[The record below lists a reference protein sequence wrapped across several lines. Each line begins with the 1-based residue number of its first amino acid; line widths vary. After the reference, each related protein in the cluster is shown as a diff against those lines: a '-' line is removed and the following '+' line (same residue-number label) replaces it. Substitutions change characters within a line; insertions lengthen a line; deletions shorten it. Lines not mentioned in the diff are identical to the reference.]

1 MLTNGQAV
9 RADGIV
15 QQRADCIGNGARVKG
30 CGKSAPA
37 YLVTSVARQ
46 TPIRS
51 KTTQIHWGYPS
62 RKKYRVGCNEV
73 FW

>member
-15 QQRADCIGNGARVKG
+15 QQRADCIGNGVRVKG

-37 YLVTSVARQ
+37 YLVTSMARQ

-51 KTTQIHWGYPS
+51 KTT
-62 RKKYRVGCNEV
+62 
-73 FW
+73 